1 MSRFNVGDII
11 INKWAS
17 DRNPLRKS
25 MYIGFGFVIAYY
37 QGRFHKTT
45 FIDEADKDTLPPF
58 ENGERVVCVDIGYHQ
73 CIPYN
78 DDTKHLVG
86 TLNDCPEYYKWW
98 EE

>member
-1 MSRFNVGDII
+1 MSRFKVGDII

-37 QGRFHKTT
+37 QGHFHKTK
-45 FIDEADKDTLPPF
+45 FIDMEK
-58 ENGERVVCVDIGYHQ
+58 
-73 CIPYN
+73 
-78 DDTKHLVG
+78 DTKHFIVIGREPIVEQFKELM
-86 TLNDCPEYYKWW
+86 DKYK

>member
-1 MSRFNVGDII
+1 MSRFKVGDII

-37 QGRFHKTT
+37 QGSFHKAT
-45 FIDEADKDTLPPF
+45 FIDMEKDTEHF
-58 ENGERVVCVDIGYHQ
+58 IVIGHEPIVEQ
-73 CIPYN
+73 FKELM
-78 DDTKHLVG
+78 DK
-86 TLNDCPEYYKWW
+86 YK

>member
-1 MSRFNVGDII
+1 MSRFKVGDII

-37 QGRFHKTT
+37 QGHFYKTT
-45 FIDEADKDTLPPF
+45 FIDMEKDTEHF
-58 ENGERVVCVDIGYHQ
+58 IVIGHEPIVEQ
-73 CIPYN
+73 FKELM
-78 DDTKHLVG
+78 DK
-86 TLNDCPEYYKWW
+86 YK

>member
-1 MSRFNVGDII
+1 MSRFKVGDII

-37 QGRFHKTT
+37 QGRSHKTT
-45 FIDEADKDTLPPF
+45 FIDMEKDTEHF
-58 ENGERVVCVDIGYHQ
+58 IVIGHEPIVEQ
-73 CIPYN
+73 FKELM
-78 DDTKHLVG
+78 DK
-86 TLNDCPEYYKWW
+86 YK